1 MRVLL
6 FTIACS
12 ISLSSNAVEHG
23 DPEVLCLAENIYH
36 EARGQDIDGRL
47 AVAHVSINRMESKRF
62 PDTLCGVIKQGY
74 TKPSWKDGRPI
85 PIKNKC
91 QFSWYCDGRVDE
103 ILEPDAWD
111 SAWRVAYFVYSH
123 RVEKSITD
131 SRWNDSVEGA
141 MWYHNTQVDP
151 YWVASMQKV
160 KQEGSHIF
168 YIAGN

>member
-1 MRVLL
+1 
-6 FTIACS
+6 
-12 ISLSSNAVEHG
+12 
-23 DPEVLCLAENIYH
+23 
-36 EARGQDIDGRL
+36 
-47 AVAHVSINRMESKRF
+47 MESKRF

-111 SAWRVAYFVYSH
+111 SAWRVAYLVYAH
-123 RVEKSITD
+123 RVEQSITD
-131 SRWNDSVEGA
+131 SRWDDSVKGA

-151 YWVASMQKV
+151 YWVSSMQKV